1 METGEKTK
9 KEVSIFVMTYNL
21 ADSDVPHGTFS
32 FIPNGF
38 DIYVLGFEEVGP
50 FVPIACLA
58 KQEELSNE
66 LRSYFGDG
74 YKVITDKS
82 MLAIKL
88 FIAVKETISED
99 VVPTECFLVPTG
111 ADGQYG
117 NKGAVA
123 VSVNMFKS
131 KILFICSHFAP
142 HKSAVQ
148 ERNQNYKDIIAK
160 IAEYSNGVS
169 PLDSHNY
176 IMWFGDLN
184 YRINMSYHEAKRYA
198 MSGRLKELKV
208 YDQLLNEK
216 SAMRVFNGF
225 FEEEIN
231 FPPTYKFDKQSLN
244 YDTSKKKRIP
254 SYTDRILFYAK
265 SRKTISVSN
274 YSSEMSVLISDHRP
288 VIANAKITIV
298 EKPKP
303 IINNEQRSVVCRI

>member
-1 METGEKTK
+1 MDKQ
-9 KEVSIFVMTYNL
+9 VSIFVMTYNL
-21 ADSDVPHGTFS
+21 AASDVPHGSFS

-58 KQEELSNE
+58 KQEALSNE
-66 LRSYFGDG
+66 LRSYFGEG
-74 YKVITDKS
+74 YIVITDKS

-88 FIAVKETISED
+88 FIAVRETIKEN
-99 VVPTECFLVPTG
+99 VIPTECFLVPTG

-123 VSVNMFKS
+123 VSVNLYES
-131 KILFICSHFAP
+131 KILFVCSHFAP
-142 HKSAVQ
+142 HKNAVQ
-148 ERNQNYKDIIAK
+148 ERNQNYTDIVSK
-160 IAEYSNGVS
+160 IAEYSDGVS
-169 PLDSHNY
+169 PLESHNY
-176 IMWFGDLN
+176 IIWFGDLN
-184 YRINMSYHEAKRYA
+184 YRINKPYQEAKRLA
-198 MSGRLKELKV
+198 MSGRLSDLKQC
-208 YDQLLNEK
+208 DQLLTEK

-231 FPPTYKFDKQSLN
+231 FPPTYKFDKQSLV

-274 YSSEMSVLISDHRP
+274 YSADMNILISDHRP
-288 VIANAKITIV
+288 VTANVNITIV
-298 EKPKP
+298 DKPKT
-303 IINNEQRSVVCRI
+303 IINNEQKSVVCRI